1 MATQEEIEKLKQEI
15 EQTKREIEQNKKGK
29 GQPEK
34 SVDLKEE
41 KPKLVKKSFPKKEG
55 IDYSKPSLEVKRFT
69 KRYKGSKI
77 PAVENVN
84 FTVMPGEFHGFI
96 GANGAGKTT
105 TIKSL
110 IGAYAKFEGSVEMFG
125 HKHSTLEAKKHIGYI
140 PESAKFPKGMTTLS
154 YITYMSY
161 LSGMSMRD
169 SKKYAKEKLIE
180 LGLEKVM
187 KRSPNT
193 FSSGQK
199 KKVLLAQALVHNPD
213 IIIMDEP
220 AANLDPK
227 ARFEFFQD
235 LKELQQQG
243 KSIFISSHILA
254 ELDKFVDSL
263 TIVDGGKIVFTGSM
277 KNATENPELEYFIK
291 GETEKDNKIIIAV
304 AEKLEIKYKPEDE
317 GFIFFMIERK
327 NIIKVMEYFA
337 KAKIA
342 IDTFKNRKMSLE
354 EVYKKYVVLGSR
366 ETGVGKVGK

>member
-1 MATQEEIEKLKQEI
+1 MATQQEIEKLKQEI
-15 EQTKREIEQNKKGK
+15 EQAKRGIKKAKEEEEQPK
-29 GQPEK
+29 K
-34 SVDLKEE
+34 SVEPKKE
-41 KPKLVKKSFPKKEG
+41 KPTSIKKPIPKKEG
-55 IDYSKPSLEVKRFT
+55 VDYSKPSLEVKGFT

-84 FTVMPGEFHGFI
+84 FKVMPGEFHGFI

-110 IGAYAKFEGSVEMFG
+110 IGAYAKFDGSVEMFG

-161 LSGMSMRD
+161 LSGMNMRD
-169 SKKYAKEKLIE
+169 SKKYAKEKLVE

-187 KRSPNT
+187 YRSPNT

-277 KNATENPELEYFIK
+277 KKATDNPELEYFIK
-291 GETEKDNKIIIAV
+291 GETEKDNRIIVAV
-304 AEKLEIKYKPEDE
+304 AEKLGINFNKEDG
-317 GFIFFMIERK
+317 GFVFMMKERK

-337 KAKIA
+337 KAELA

-354 EVYKKYVVLGSR
+354 EVYKKYVLLGSR
-366 ETGVGKVGK
+366 ETGIGKVGK

>member
-1 MATQEEIEKLKQEI
+1 MATQQEIEKLKQEI
-15 EQTKREIEQNKKGK
+15 EQTKREIEQTKKEK
-29 GQPEK
+29 GQSSK
-34 SVDLKEE
+34 GVDLKKE
-41 KPKLVKKSFPKKEG
+41 KHAPIKKSIPKKEG
-55 IDYSKPSLEVKRFT
+55 VDYSKPSLEVENFT
-69 KRYKGSKI
+69 KRYRGSKT
-77 PAVENVN
+77 PAVENIN
-84 FTVMPGEFHGFI
+84 FKVMPGEFHGFI

-110 IGAYAKFEGSVEMFG
+110 IGAYAKFDGSVKMFG
-125 HKHSTLEAKKHIGYI
+125 HKHSSLEAKRHIGYI
-140 PESAKFPKGMTTLS
+140 PEAAKFPKGMSTLS

-161 LSGMSMRD
+161 LSGMSM
-169 SKKYAKEKLIE
+169 SKAKKYAKEKLVE

-235 LKELQQQG
+235 LKTLQKQG

-277 KNATENPELEYFIK
+277 KSATDNPELEYFIK

-304 AEKLEIKYKPEDE
+304 AEKLEIKYKQEDG
-317 GFIFFMIERK
+317 GFVFFMVERK

-366 ETGVGKVGK
+366 ETGVGKVSK

>member
-1 MATQEEIEKLKQEI
+1 MASKEELEKIKKDLGLSQEEKVSSKATKKTKTPKVEK
-15 EQTKREIEQNKKGK
+15 N
-29 GQPEK
+29 PN
-34 SVDLKEE
+34 
-41 KPKLVKKSFPKKEG
+41 
-55 IDYSKPSLEVKRFT
+55 IDYSKPSLEVESFT

-77 PAVENVN
+77 PAVENVTFN
-84 FTVMPGEFHGFI
+84 VMPGEFHGFI

-110 IGAYAKFEGSVEMFG
+110 IGAYAKFEGSVKMFG
-125 HKHSTLEAKKHIGYI
+125 HKHSSLEAKRHIGYI
-140 PESAKFPKGMTTLS
+140 PEAAKFPKGMTTLS

-161 LSGMSMRD
+161 LSGMPMSKA
-169 SKKYAKEKLIE
+169 KKYAKEKLIE

-199 KKVLLAQALVHNPD
+199 KKVLLAQALVHNPE

-235 LKELQQQG
+235 LKELQHQG

-277 KNATENPELEYFIK
+277 KDATENPELEYFIK
-291 GETEKDNKIIIAV
+291 GESEKDNRIIVAV
-304 AEKLEIKYKPEDE
+304 ADKLEIKYKQEDG
-317 GFIFFMIERK
+317 GFIFYMVERK

-354 EVYKKYVVLGSR
+354 EVYKKYVLLGSR
-366 ETGVGKVGK
+366 ETGTGKVDK

>member
-1 MATQEEIEKLKQEI
+1 MARKEELEAI
-15 EQTKREIEQNKKGK
+15 KRELGLPTEKSPKTTLSTA
-29 GQPEK
+29 QPEK
-34 SVDLKEE
+34 RESKADEE
-41 KPKLVKKSFPKKEG
+41 VQKKNPN
-55 IDYSKPSLEVKRFT
+55 IDYSKPSLEVKGFT

-77 PAVENVN
+77 PAVENVE
-84 FTVMPGEFHGFI
+84 FQVMPGEFHGFI

-110 IGAYAKFEGSVEMFG
+110 IGAYAKFEGSVKMFG
-125 HKHSTLEAKKHIGYI
+125 HKHTTLEAKRHIGYI
-140 PESAKFPKGMTTLS
+140 PEAAKFPKGMSTLS
-154 YITYMSY
+154 YITFMSY
-161 LSGMSMRD
+161 LSGMSM
-169 SKKYAKEKLIE
+169 SNAKKYAKEKLIE

-235 LKELQQQG
+235 LKKLQHQG

-263 TIVDGGKIVFTGSM
+263 TIVDGGRIVFTGSM
-277 KNATENPELEYFIK
+277 KQATENPDLEYFIK
-291 GETEKDNKIIIAV
+291 GNTKKDDKIIIAV
-304 AEKLEIKYKPEDE
+304 AEKLGINYKEEDG
-317 GFIFFMIERK
+317 GFIFQMIERK

-337 KAKIA
+337 KAKLVV
-342 IDTFKNRKMSLE
+342 DTFKNRKMSLE
-354 EVYKKYVVLGSR
+354 EVYKKYVLLGSR
-366 ETGVGKVGK
+366 ETGTGKVGK